1 MGAKRNLV
9 LGGSGLVGKGLCR
22 YLESVGEEVINIDI
36 QNGDDQDLRVMDL
49 SPYSDVDFVWF
60 LAWDVGGAKY
70 LTEQKNLLNILRNN
84 TIICEKVFSF
94 LGDTGLPFLFATTQ
108 LADPNNTYGITKILG
123 EEWTKLLGGKTARFW
138 NVYGWEIPSER
149 SHVIPDLVV
158 QAIEKKQINLMTSG
172 EEERQFIHIDDCAK
186 NLVRIRDS
194 KEVDVD
200 LTNGDWVKIK
210 ELAAI
215 IASKLGAEL
224 KLGEVKGYN
233 NKLDPSRTP
242 EFLKNEISLD
252 QGLEEIIQKAL
263 VHLGRSVN

>member
-1 MGAKRNLV
+1 MGIKKNLV

-22 YLESVGEEVINIDI
+22 YLESIGEEVINIDI
-36 QNGDDQDLRVMDL
+36 LNGEEQDLRVMDL
-49 SPYSDVDFVWF
+49 TPYSNVDFVWF

-84 TIICEKVFSF
+84 TILCEKVFKF
-94 LGDTGLPFLFATTQ
+94 LEDTGLPFLFATTQ

-172 EEERQFIHIDDCAK
+172 EEERQFIHIDDCAY
-186 NLVRIRDS
+186 NLVRIRES
-194 KEVDVD
+194 EQVDVD
-200 LTNGDWVKIK
+200 LTNGEWIKIK
-210 ELAAI
+210 DLAAV
-215 IASKLGAEL
+215 IADKLGAQL
-224 KLGEVKGYN
+224 TLGEKMGYN
-233 NKLDPSRTP
+233 NRLDPTNKLSTFKFDYTVDSGI
-242 EFLKNEISLD
+242 EAIIEEAKQYLKT
-252 QGLEEIIQKAL
+252 
-263 VHLGRSVN
+263 V